1 MDVKKYLIASLSVI
15 AVSVSANPAPV
26 ADLSR
31 SASQATANP
40 TVRQG
45 SVQDRLTALER
56 VVEARAAAQLNLQQ
70 QLALVLDEVSELRGA
85 SEMHAYKLEEI
96 LQQQRDIYQ
105 EIDRRL
111 GVNNTVSPTPAP
123 AGGSTAVSQQSMPA
137 GNPAAVVAAQAATAV
152 TPTAQN
158 SMAGLTEAQAYE
170 QALNYVIKDKDY
182 AASIPAFEAFIAKYP
197 QSSFIA
203 NSHYWLGQLYYQK
216 DDLAKA
222 KSNFQIV
229 AKQFPNNS
237 KMPDVLEKLGLVS
250 EKENN
255 AAAAKRYY
263 NQLIKSFPKS
273 KAAARARIK
282 LESF

>member
-31 SASQATANP
+31 SASQATANT

>member
-31 SASQATANP
+31 SASQATANT

-111 GVNNTVSPTPAP
+111 GVNNAVSPTPAA
-123 AGGSTAVSQQSMPA
+123 AGGSATVAQQTMPA